1 MAEAPPR
8 RSPGGRLQVSE
19 QRKNTAMHIA
29 ISKSA
34 GWALAIAGLVL
45 LASAGTLDRL
55 LALVPVSLVPVSLVL
70 GYALVRLSEDRNKLT
85 SPMKKR

>member
-55 LALVPVSLVPVSLVL
+55 LALVPVSLVL